1 MGLDAK
7 GLRASTAV
15 GIVTEYLVSLGIPRE
30 ELDHIDTL
38 VNFDFERS
46 TPAGFRCHV
55 FGAPVPPGH
64 LIEVAE
70 GLLVV
75 DEVMCFVQAG
85 SWMSEP
91 EQLEYGYEICARYH
105 LNHLS
110 TGDYIEMGQRYTV
123 ADLIAYC
130 NENRSRQ
137 GAIRAAAA
145 LKRVHDGARS
155 PMETATAI
163 MVVAKRS
170 QGGLGY
176 AKIELNHRVDVPNE
190 FKYLAKA
197 GYFEIDVYAP
207 ASGTGIEY
215 NGSDHLDK
223 QRSASDAER
232 MTVLSA
238 LGFRMIV
245 LTGTQFAHQLQLI
258 ERNSLLVDRM
268 APSKCYGTT
277 AFALVTIL
285 VIFAMFASV
294 SSCTDRARYSGGDDY
309 LVFGAGSV
317 HSIEG
322 TELVIQTDNSPRYT
336 DAGKQTRITFPSSGR
351 IKDKL
356 SQIKVGTRVSYSR
369 FESVDTSGSYE
380 GNDIEIEQAN
390 TIRRC

>member
-1 MGLDAK
+1 MDLPIVLSHKTAWLYHNVARPSEPLSRASSLYDEDSLASEAEPTADLPKLGLDAK

-15 GIVTEYLVSLGIPRE
+15 GIVTDHLVSLGIPRE

-110 TGDYIEMGQRYTV
+110 TDDYVEMGQRYTV

-137 GAIRAAAA
+137 GAIRAAAV

-163 MVVAKRS
+163 MVVNVPRAGWDTPRS
-170 QGGLGY
+170 SSTVGSMFPTSSSISLRLGISRSTYMRLRAVRGLNTT
-176 AKIELNHRVDVPNE
+176 ARTILINSAARRM
-190 FKYLAKA
+190 
-197 GYFEIDVYAP
+197 
-207 ASGTGIEY
+207 
-215 NGSDHLDK
+215 
-223 QRSASDAER
+223 RSA
-232 MTVLSA
+232 
-238 LGFRMIV
+238 
-245 LTGTQFAHQLQLI
+245 
-258 ERNSLLVDRM
+258 
-268 APSKCYGTT
+268 
-277 AFALVTIL
+277 
-285 VIFAMFASV
+285 
-294 SSCTDRARYSGGDDY
+294 
-309 LVFGAGSV
+309 
-317 HSIEG
+317 
-322 TELVIQTDNSPRYT
+322 
-336 DAGKQTRITFPSSGR
+336 
-351 IKDKL
+351 
-356 SQIKVGTRVSYSR
+356 
-369 FESVDTSGSYE
+369 
-380 GNDIEIEQAN
+380 
-390 TIRRC
+390 

>member
-1 MGLDAK
+1 MDLPIVLSHKTAWLYHNVARPFEPFSQASSLYDENSLADETEPAADLPKLGLDSK

-15 GIVTEYLVSLGIPRE
+15 EIVADYLVSLGIPRD

-46 TPAGFRCHV
+46 TPAGFKCHV
-55 FGAPVPPGH
+55 FGAPIPSDH

-75 DEVMCFVQAG
+75 DEITCFVQAG

-91 EQLEYGYEICARYH
+91 EQLEYGFEVCARYH
-105 LNHLS
+105 LNHMA
-110 TGDYIEMGQRYTV
+110 TDDYAEMMQRYTV
-123 ADLIAYC
+123 ADLRAFC
-130 NENRSRQ
+130 EQNPSRQ
-137 GAIRAAAA
+137 GVRRAASL
-145 LKRVHDGARS
+145 LKRVKDAARS

-163 MVVAKRS
+163 MIVAKRS

-176 AKIELNHRVDVPNE
+176 ARVELNHRVDVPNE

-238 LGFRMIV
+238 LGFRMII
-245 LTGTQFAHQLQLI
+245 LTGTQFAHQLQLHRAMNAI
-258 ERNSLLVDRM
+258 ALAMGLKCDR
-268 APSKCYGTT
+268 SE
-277 AFALVTIL
+277 AFQKRQNDLREF
-285 VIFAMFASV
+285 VI
-294 SSCTDRARYSGGDDY
+294 RHWNGG
-309 LVFGAGSV
+309 L
-317 HSIEG
+317 
-322 TELVIQTDNSPRYT
+322 
-336 DAGKQTRITFPSSGR
+336 
-351 IKDKL
+351 
-356 SQIKVGTRVSYSR
+356 
-369 FESVDTSGSYE
+369 
-380 GNDIEIEQAN
+380 
-390 TIRRC
+390 

>member
-1 MGLDAK
+1 M
-7 GLRASTAV
+7 
-15 GIVTEYLVSLGIPRE
+15 
-30 ELDHIDTL
+30 
-38 VNFDFERS
+38 
-46 TPAGFRCHV
+46 
-55 FGAPVPPGH
+55 
-64 LIEVAE
+64 
-70 GLLVV
+70 V
-75 DEVMCFVQAG
+75 DEAICFVQAG

-123 ADLIAYC
+123 ADLTAYC

-176 AKIELNHRVDVPNE
+176 AKVELNHRVDVPNE

-207 ASGTGIEY
+207 ANGTGIEY

-232 MTVLSA
+232 MTVL
-238 LGFRMIV
+238 
-245 LTGTQFAHQLQLI
+245 TGTQFAHQLQLHRAMNAI
-258 ERNSLLVDRM
+258 ALAMGLKCDRSETFQKRQNDLREFVIRHWDGSL
-268 APSKCYGTT
+268 
-277 AFALVTIL
+277 
-285 VIFAMFASV
+285 
-294 SSCTDRARYSGGDDY
+294 
-309 LVFGAGSV
+309 
-317 HSIEG
+317 
-322 TELVIQTDNSPRYT
+322 
-336 DAGKQTRITFPSSGR
+336 
-351 IKDKL
+351 
-356 SQIKVGTRVSYSR
+356 
-369 FESVDTSGSYE
+369 
-380 GNDIEIEQAN
+380 
-390 TIRRC
+390 

>member
-1 MGLDAK
+1 MDLPIVLSHKTAWLYHNVARPSEPLSRASSLYDEDSLASEAEPTADLPKLGLDAK

-15 GIVTEYLVSLGIPRE
+15 GIVTDYLVSLGIPRE
-30 ELDHIDTL
+30 ELGHIDTL

-46 TPAGFRCHV
+46 TPLDLGATCFGGAGYLQTIF
-55 FGAPVPPGH
+55 F
-64 LIEVAE
+64 EVAE

-110 TGDYIEMGQRYTV
+110 TDDYVEMGQRYTV

-137 GAIRAAAA
+137 GAIRAAAVI
-145 LKRVHDGARS
+145 KRVHDGARS

-245 LTGTQFAHQLQLI
+245 LTGTQFAHQLQLHRAMNAI
-258 ERNSLLVDRM
+258 ALAMGLKCDRSEAFQKTSERPARIRDSALGRRSLGALWSFYGALRAGRPSQHSTFFFCQKSGKKHRM
-268 APSKCYGTT
+268 
-277 AFALVTIL
+277 
-285 VIFAMFASV
+285 M
-294 SSCTDRARYSGGDDY
+294 
-309 LVFGAGSV
+309 
-317 HSIEG
+317 
-322 TELVIQTDNSPRYT
+322 
-336 DAGKQTRITFPSSGR
+336 
-351 IKDKL
+351 
-356 SQIKVGTRVSYSR
+356 
-369 FESVDTSGSYE
+369 
-380 GNDIEIEQAN
+380 
-390 TIRRC
+390 

>member
-1 MGLDAK
+1 MDLPIVLSHKTAWLYHNVVRPSEPLSRASSLYDEDSIADEAESTAGLPKLGLDAK
-7 GLRASTAV
+7 GLRISAAV
-15 GIVTEYLVSLGIPRE
+15 EIVTDYLASLGIPHK
-30 ELDHIDTL
+30 ELDRIDTL
-38 VNFDFERS
+38 VGFDFERS
-46 TPAGFRCHV
+46 RPAGLRRHV
-55 FGAPVPPGH
+55 FGAPIPSDH

-75 DEVMCFVQAG
+75 DELMCFVQAG
-85 SWMSEP
+85 SWMSET

-105 LNHLS
+105 LNHLA
-110 TGDYIEMGQRYTV
+110 TGDYIEMGQRYAV

-130 NENRSRQ
+130 DENRSRQ
-137 GAIRAAAA
+137 GATRAAAV

-176 AKIELNHRVDVPNE
+176 TRVELNHRVDVPNE

-245 LTGTQFAHQLQLI
+245 LTGTQFANRLQLHRAMNAI
-258 ERNSLLVDRM
+258 ALAMGLKCDR
-268 APSKCYGTT
+268 SE
-277 AFALVTIL
+277 AFQK
-285 VIFAMFASV
+285 
-294 SSCTDRARYSGGDDY
+294 R
-309 LVFGAGSV
+309 
-317 HSIEG
+317 
-322 TELVIQTDNSPRYT
+322 Q
-336 DAGKQTRITFPSSGR
+336 
-351 IKDKL
+351 
-356 SQIKVGTRVSYSR
+356 
-369 FESVDTSGSYE
+369 
-380 GNDIEIEQAN
+380 NDLREFV
-390 TIRRC
+390 IRRWGGGL

>member
-1 MGLDAK
+1 MDLPIVLSHKTAWLYHNVARPSEPLSRASSLYDEDSLANEAEPTAGLPKLGLDAK

-15 GIVTEYLVSLGIPRE
+15 GIVTDYLLSLGIPRE
-30 ELDHIDTL
+30 ELNHIDTL

-46 TPAGFRCHV
+46 TPTGFRCHV

-70 GLLVV
+70 DLLVV

-137 GAIRAAAA
+137 GAVRAAAV
-145 LKRVHDGARS
+145 LRRVHDGSRS
-155 PMETATAI
+155 PMETAIAI

-176 AKIELNHRVDVPNE
+176 VKIELNHRVDVPNE

-245 LTGTQFAHQLQLI
+245 LTGTQFAHQLQLHRAMNAI
-258 ERNSLLVDRM
+258 ALAMGLKCDR
-268 APSKCYGTT
+268 SE
-277 AFALVTIL
+277 AFQK
-285 VIFAMFASV
+285 
-294 SSCTDRARYSGGDDY
+294 R
-309 LVFGAGSV
+309 
-317 HSIEG
+317 
-322 TELVIQTDNSPRYT
+322 
-336 DAGKQTRITFPSSGR
+336 
-351 IKDKL
+351 
-356 SQIKVGTRVSYSR
+356 
-369 FESVDTSGSYE
+369 
-380 GNDIEIEQAN
+380 
-390 TIRRC
+390 

>member
-1 MGLDAK
+1 MDLPIVLSHKTAWLYHNAARPLEPLSRASSLYDEGSFAGEVEPTASLPKLGLDAK
-7 GLRASTAV
+7 GLRISAAV
-15 GIVTEYLVSLGIPRE
+15 EIVADYLVSLGIPQE
-30 ELDHIDTL
+30 ELGRIDTL
-38 VNFDFERS
+38 VSFDFERS
-46 TPAGFRCHV
+46 RPAGLRRHV
-55 FGAPVPPGH
+55 FGAPIPSDH

-75 DEVMCFVQAG
+75 DEAICLVQAG
-85 SWMSEP
+85 SWMSEL
-91 EQLEYGYEICARYH
+91 EQLEYGFEVCARYH

-110 TGDYIEMGQRYTV
+110 SDDYVEASQRYAV
-123 ADLIAYC
+123 ADLRAFC
-130 NENRSRQ
+130 EQNPSRR
-137 GAIRAAAA
+137 GVKRAAAA

-197 GYFEIDVYAP
+197 GYFEIDVYAS

-245 LTGTQFAHQLQLI
+245 LTGTQFAHQLQLHRAMNAI
-258 ERNSLLVDRM
+258 ALAMGLKCDR
-268 APSKCYGTT
+268 SE
-277 AFALVTIL
+277 AFQKRQNDLREF
-285 VIFAMFASV
+285 VIRHW
-294 SSCTDRARYSGGDDY
+294 DGG
-309 LVFGAGSV
+309 L
-317 HSIEG
+317 
-322 TELVIQTDNSPRYT
+322 
-336 DAGKQTRITFPSSGR
+336 
-351 IKDKL
+351 
-356 SQIKVGTRVSYSR
+356 
-369 FESVDTSGSYE
+369 
-380 GNDIEIEQAN
+380 
-390 TIRRC
+390 

>member
-1 MGLDAK
+1 MDLPIVLFHKTAWLYHNVVRPSEPLSRASSLYDEDSIADEAESTTGLLKLGLDAK
-7 GLRASTAV
+7 GLRISAAV
-15 GIVTEYLVSLGIPRE
+15 EIVTDYLASLGIPHE
-30 ELDHIDTL
+30 ELDRIDTL
-38 VNFDFERS
+38 VGFDFERS
-46 TPAGFRCHV
+46 RPAGLRRHV
-55 FGAPVPPGH
+55 FGAPIPSDH

-105 LNHLS
+105 LNHLA
-110 TGDYIEMGQRYTV
+110 TDGYIEMGQRYTV
-123 ADLIAYC
+123 SDLIAYC
-130 NENRSRQ
+130 DENRSRQ
-137 GAIRAAAA
+137 GATRAAAV

-176 AKIELNHRVDVPNE
+176 TRVELNHRVDVPNE

-207 ASGTGIEY
+207 ASDTGIEY

-245 LTGTQFAHQLQLI
+245 LTGTQFANRLQLHRAMNAI
-258 ERNSLLVDRM
+258 ALAMGLKCDR
-268 APSKCYGTT
+268 SE
-277 AFALVTIL
+277 AFQKRQNDLREF
-285 VIFAMFASV
+285 VI
-294 SSCTDRARYSGGDDY
+294 RHWNGG
-309 LVFGAGSV
+309 L
-317 HSIEG
+317 
-322 TELVIQTDNSPRYT
+322 
-336 DAGKQTRITFPSSGR
+336 
-351 IKDKL
+351 
-356 SQIKVGTRVSYSR
+356 
-369 FESVDTSGSYE
+369 
-380 GNDIEIEQAN
+380 
-390 TIRRC
+390 

>member
-1 MGLDAK
+1 MDLPIVLSHKTAWLYHNVVRPSEPLSRASSLYDEDSIADEAESTAGLPKLGLDAK
-7 GLRASTAV
+7 GLRISAAV
-15 GIVTEYLVSLGIPRE
+15 EIVTDYLASLGIPHE
-30 ELDHIDTL
+30 ELDRIDTL
-38 VNFDFERS
+38 VGFDFERS
-46 TPAGFRCHV
+46 RPVGLRRHV
-55 FGAPVPPGH
+55 FGAPIPSEH

-70 GLLVV
+70 GILVV
-75 DEVMCFVQAG
+75 DEAMCFVQAG

-110 TGDYIEMGQRYTV
+110 SGDYIEMGQRYAV

-137 GAIRAAAA
+137 GATRAAAV

-176 AKIELNHRVDVPNE
+176 TRVELNHRVDVPNE

-207 ASGTGIEY
+207 ASDTGVEY

-238 LGFRMIV
+238 LGFKMIV
-245 LTGTQFAHQLQLI
+245 LTGTQFANRLQLHRAMNAI
-258 ERNSLLVDRM
+258 ALAMGLKCDR
-268 APSKCYGTT
+268 SE
-277 AFALVTIL
+277 AFQKRQNDLREF
-285 VIFAMFASV
+285 VI
-294 SSCTDRARYSGGDDY
+294 RHWNGG
-309 LVFGAGSV
+309 L
-317 HSIEG
+317 
-322 TELVIQTDNSPRYT
+322 
-336 DAGKQTRITFPSSGR
+336 
-351 IKDKL
+351 
-356 SQIKVGTRVSYSR
+356 
-369 FESVDTSGSYE
+369 
-380 GNDIEIEQAN
+380 
-390 TIRRC
+390 

>member
-1 MGLDAK
+1 MDLPIVLSHKTAWLYHNVARPSEPLSRASSLYDEDSLANEAEPTAGLPKLGLDAK

-15 GIVTEYLVSLGIPRE
+15 GIVADYLVSLGIPRE

-55 FGAPVPPGH
+55 FGAPVPPDH

-70 GLLVV
+70 DLLVV

-85 SWMSEP
+85 SWMSEL
-91 EQLEYGYEICARYH
+91 EQLEYGFEVCARYH

-110 TGDYIEMGQRYTV
+110 SDDYVEASQRYAV
-123 ADLIAYC
+123 ADLRAFC
-130 NENRSRQ
+130 EQNPSRR
-137 GAIRAAAA
+137 GVKRAASL
-145 LKRVHDGARS
+145 LKRVKDAARS

-176 AKIELNHRVDVPNE
+176 TRVELNHRVDVPNE

-232 MTVLSA
+232 MTVLGA

-245 LTGTQFAHQLQLI
+245 LTGTQFAHQLQLHRAMNAI
-258 ERNSLLVDRM
+258 ALAMGLKCDRSEVFQKRQNDLREFVIRNWN
-268 APSKCYGTT
+268 
-277 AFALVTIL
+277 
-285 VIFAMFASV
+285 
-294 SSCTDRARYSGGDDY
+294 GG
-309 LVFGAGSV
+309 L
-317 HSIEG
+317 
-322 TELVIQTDNSPRYT
+322 
-336 DAGKQTRITFPSSGR
+336 
-351 IKDKL
+351 
-356 SQIKVGTRVSYSR
+356 
-369 FESVDTSGSYE
+369 
-380 GNDIEIEQAN
+380 
-390 TIRRC
+390 

>member
-1 MGLDAK
+1 M
-7 GLRASTAV
+7 
-15 GIVTEYLVSLGIPRE
+15 
-30 ELDHIDTL
+30 
-38 VNFDFERS
+38 
-46 TPAGFRCHV
+46 
-55 FGAPVPPGH
+55 
-64 LIEVAE
+64 
-70 GLLVV
+70 V
-75 DEVMCFVQAG
+75 DEAMCFVQAG

-137 GAIRAAAA
+137 GAKRAATV

-170 QGGLGY
+170 QGGLGH
-176 AKIELNHRVDVPNE
+176 AKVELNHRVDVPSE
-190 FKYLAKA
+190 FKYLAKS

-238 LGFRMIV
+238 LGFRMDRPYRDSVCPPAAIAP
-245 LTGTQFAHQLQLI
+245 GD
-258 ERNSLLVDRM
+258 ERH
-268 APSKCYGTT
+268 
-277 AFALVTIL
+277 
-285 VIFAMFASV
+285 
-294 SSCTDRARYSGGDDY
+294 RARYGPQVRSKRSVSETSERPARIRDSALGRRPLGTFRSFCG
-309 LVFGAGSV
+309 VPWAGKPSQ
-317 HSIEG
+317 HSTFFAKNGKSIECCDG
-322 TELVIQTDNSPRYT
+322 LRAEDGLGKSVLLEATCPVI
-336 DAGKQTRITFPSSGR
+336 
-351 IKDKL
+351 
-356 SQIKVGTRVSYSR
+356 RVS
-369 FESVDTSGSYE
+369 
-380 GNDIEIEQAN
+380 A
-390 TIRRC
+390 

>member
-1 MGLDAK
+1 MDLPIVLSHKTAWLYHNVARPSEPLSRASSLYDEDSIADEVQSTAGLPKLGLDAK
-7 GLRASTAV
+7 GLRISTAV
-15 GIVTEYLVSLGIPRE
+15 EIVADYLASLGIPHE
-30 ELDHIDTL
+30 ELDRIDTL
-38 VNFDFERS
+38 GGFDFERS
-46 TPAGFRCHV
+46 RPAGLRRHV
-55 FGAPVPPGH
+55 FGAPIPSDH

-75 DEVMCFVQAG
+75 DEAMCFVQAG

-110 TGDYIEMGQRYTV
+110 SGDYIEMGQRYTV
-123 ADLIAYC
+123 AGLIAYC
-130 NENRSRQ
+130 DENRSRQ
-137 GAIRAAAA
+137 GATRAAAV

-176 AKIELNHRVDVPNE
+176 TRVELNHRVDVPNE

-207 ASGTGIEY
+207 ASGAGIEY

-245 LTGTQFAHQLQLI
+245 LTGTQFANRLQLHRAMNAI
-258 ERNSLLVDRM
+258 ALAMGLKCDRSETFQKRQNDLREFVIRHWNGSL
-268 APSKCYGTT
+268 
-277 AFALVTIL
+277 
-285 VIFAMFASV
+285 
-294 SSCTDRARYSGGDDY
+294 
-309 LVFGAGSV
+309 
-317 HSIEG
+317 
-322 TELVIQTDNSPRYT
+322 
-336 DAGKQTRITFPSSGR
+336 
-351 IKDKL
+351 
-356 SQIKVGTRVSYSR
+356 
-369 FESVDTSGSYE
+369 
-380 GNDIEIEQAN
+380 
-390 TIRRC
+390 

>member
-1 MGLDAK
+1 MDLPIVLSHKTAWMYHNVARPSEPLSRASSLYDEDSLASEAEPTAGLPKLGLDAK

-15 GIVTEYLVSLGIPRE
+15 GIVTDYLVSLGIPRE

-64 LIEVAE
+64 LIE
-70 GLLVV
+70 
-75 DEVMCFVQAG
+75 
-85 SWMSEP
+85 
-91 EQLEYGYEICARYH
+91 
-105 LNHLS
+105 
-110 TGDYIEMGQRYTV
+110 MGQRYTV

-137 GAIRAAAA
+137 GAIRAAAV

-155 PMETATAI
+155 PMETATSI

-176 AKIELNHRVDVPNE
+176 AKIELNHRVDVPSE

-245 LTGTQFAHQLQLI
+245 LTGTQFAHQLQLHRAMNAI
-258 ERNSLLVDRM
+258 ALAMGLRCDR
-268 APSKCYGTT
+268 SE
-277 AFALVTIL
+277 AFQKRQNDLREF
-285 VIFAMFASV
+285 VIRHW
-294 SSCTDRARYSGGDDY
+294 DGG
-309 LVFGAGSV
+309 L
-317 HSIEG
+317 
-322 TELVIQTDNSPRYT
+322 
-336 DAGKQTRITFPSSGR
+336 
-351 IKDKL
+351 
-356 SQIKVGTRVSYSR
+356 
-369 FESVDTSGSYE
+369 
-380 GNDIEIEQAN
+380 
-390 TIRRC
+390 

>member
-1 MGLDAK
+1 MDLPIVLSHKTAWLYHNVVRPFEPLLRASSLYNEDSIANEAQSTADLPKLGLDAK
-7 GLRASTAV
+7 GLRISAAV
-15 GIVTEYLVSLGIPRE
+15 EIVTDYLASLGIPHK
-30 ELDHIDTL
+30 ELDRIDTL
-38 VNFDFERS
+38 VGFDFERS
-46 TPAGFRCHV
+46 RSAGLRRHV
-55 FGAPVPPGH
+55 FGAPIPSDH

-75 DEVMCFVQAG
+75 DEAMCFVQAG

-105 LNHLS
+105 LNHLA
-110 TGDYIEMGQRYTV
+110 TGDYIEMEQRYTV

-130 NENRSRQ
+130 DENRSRQ
-137 GAIRAAAA
+137 GATRATAV

-176 AKIELNHRVDVPNE
+176 TRVELNHRVDVPNE

-238 LGFRMIV
+238 LGFKMIV
-245 LTGTQFAHQLQLI
+245 LTGTQFAHQLQLHRAMNAI
-258 ERNSLLVDRM
+258 ALAMGLKCDR
-268 APSKCYGTT
+268 SE
-277 AFALVTIL
+277 AFQKRQNGLREF
-285 VIFAMFASV
+285 VI
-294 SSCTDRARYSGGDDY
+294 RHWNGG
-309 LVFGAGSV
+309 L
-317 HSIEG
+317 
-322 TELVIQTDNSPRYT
+322 
-336 DAGKQTRITFPSSGR
+336 
-351 IKDKL
+351 
-356 SQIKVGTRVSYSR
+356 
-369 FESVDTSGSYE
+369 
-380 GNDIEIEQAN
+380 
-390 TIRRC
+390 

>member
-1 MGLDAK
+1 MDLPIVLSHKTAWLYHNVARPSEPLSRASGLYDEDSFASEAEPTEALPKLGLDTK
-7 GLRASTAV
+7 GLRISAAV
-15 GIVTEYLVSLGIPRE
+15 EIVTDYLVSLGVPRE
-30 ELDHIDTL
+30 ELDRIDTL
-38 VNFDFERS
+38 VSFDFERS
-46 TPAGFRCHV
+46 RPAGLRRHV
-55 FGAPVPPGH
+55 FGAPVPSGH

-75 DEVMCFVQAG
+75 DEIMCFVQAG

-110 TGDYIEMGQRYTV
+110 TDDYVEMGQRRTV

-130 NENRSRQ
+130 SENRCRQ
-137 GAIRAAAA
+137 GAIRAAAV

-176 AKIELNHRVDVPNE
+176 TKIELNHRVDVPNE

-207 ASGTGIEY
+207 ASGTGVEY

-245 LTGTQFAHQLQLI
+245 LTGTQFAHQLQLHRAMNAI
-258 ERNSLLVDRM
+258 ALAMGLKCDRSEAFQKRQNDLREFVIRNW
-268 APSKCYGTT
+268 
-277 AFALVTIL
+277 
-285 VIFAMFASV
+285 
-294 SSCTDRARYSGGDDY
+294 SSD
-309 LVFGAGSV
+309 L
-317 HSIEG
+317 
-322 TELVIQTDNSPRYT
+322 
-336 DAGKQTRITFPSSGR
+336 
-351 IKDKL
+351 
-356 SQIKVGTRVSYSR
+356 
-369 FESVDTSGSYE
+369 
-380 GNDIEIEQAN
+380 
-390 TIRRC
+390 

>member
-15 GIVTEYLVSLGIPRE
+15 GIVTDYLVSLGIPRE

-55 FGAPVPPGH
+55 FGVPVPPGH

-75 DEVMCFVQAG
+75 DEAMCFVQAG

-123 ADLIAYC
+123 AGMTAYC

-137 GAIRAAAA
+137 GAIRAAAVF
-145 LKRVHDGARS
+145 KRVHDGARS

-245 LTGTQFAHQLQLI
+245 LTGTQFAQQLQLHRAMNAI
-258 ERNSLLVDRM
+258 
-268 APSKCYGTT
+268 
-277 AFALVTIL
+277 AL
-285 VIFAMFASV
+285 AMV
-294 SSCTDRARYSGGDDY
+294 SSA
-309 LVFGAGSV
+309 
-317 HSIEG
+317 
-322 TELVIQTDNSPRYT
+322 TEAKR
-336 DAGKQTRITFPSSGR
+336 
-351 IKDKL
+351 
-356 SQIKVGTRVSYSR
+356 SR
-369 FESVDTSGSYE
+369 NVKTTCE
-380 GNDIEIEQAN
+380 NL
-390 TIRRC
+390 

>member
-15 GIVTEYLVSLGIPRE
+15 RIVTDYLVSLGIPRE
-30 ELDHIDTL
+30 ELDYIDTL

-55 FGAPVPPGH
+55 FGAPIPPDH

-75 DEVMCFVQAG
+75 DEAMCFVQAG

-137 GAIRAAAA
+137 GAIRAAAV
-145 LKRVHDGARS
+145 LKRVHLMAARS

-176 AKIELNHRVDVPNE
+176 AKVELNPSGGM
-190 FKYLAKA
+190 F
-197 GYFEIDVYAP
+197 P
-207 ASGTGIEY
+207 ASSSISLRPGI
-215 NGSDHLDK
+215 S
-223 QRSASDAER
+223 RSTYMRLRAVR
-232 MTVLSA
+232 GLNTTV
-238 LGFRMIV
+238 R
-245 LTGTQFAHQLQLI
+245 
-258 ERNSLLVDRM
+258 
-268 APSKCYGTT
+268 
-277 AFALVTIL
+277 TIL
-285 VIFAMFASV
+285 INSAARRMRSV
-294 SSCTDRARYSGGDDY
+294 
-309 LVFGAGSV
+309 
-317 HSIEG
+317 
-322 TELVIQTDNSPRYT
+322 
-336 DAGKQTRITFPSSGR
+336 
-351 IKDKL
+351 
-356 SQIKVGTRVSYSR
+356 
-369 FESVDTSGSYE
+369 
-380 GNDIEIEQAN
+380 
-390 TIRRC
+390 

>member
-1 MGLDAK
+1 MDLPIVLSHKTAWLYHNVARPSEPLSRASSLYDEDSLANEAEPTAGLPKLGLDAK

-15 GIVTEYLVSLGIPRE
+15 GIVTDYLVSLGIPRE

-64 LIEVAE
+64 LIE
-70 GLLVV
+70 
-75 DEVMCFVQAG
+75 
-85 SWMSEP
+85 
-91 EQLEYGYEICARYH
+91 
-105 LNHLS
+105 
-110 TGDYIEMGQRYTV
+110 MGQRYTV

-137 GAIRAAAA
+137 GAIRAAAV
-145 LKRVHDGARS
+145 LRRVHDGARS
-155 PMETATAI
+155 PMETAAAI

-176 AKIELNHRVDVPNE
+176 AKVELNHRVDVPNE

-245 LTGTQFAHQLQLI
+245 LTGTQFAHQLQLHRAMNAI
-258 ERNSLLVDRM
+258 ALAMGLRCDR
-268 APSKCYGTT
+268 SE
-277 AFALVTIL
+277 AFQKRQNDLREF
-285 VIFAMFASV
+285 VIRHW
-294 SSCTDRARYSGGDDY
+294 DGG
-309 LVFGAGSV
+309 L
-317 HSIEG
+317 
-322 TELVIQTDNSPRYT
+322 
-336 DAGKQTRITFPSSGR
+336 
-351 IKDKL
+351 
-356 SQIKVGTRVSYSR
+356 
-369 FESVDTSGSYE
+369 
-380 GNDIEIEQAN
+380 
-390 TIRRC
+390 

>member
-1 MGLDAK
+1 MDLPIVLSHKTAWLYHNVARPSEPLSRASSLYDEDSIASEAQSTAGLPKLGLDAK
-7 GLRASTAV
+7 GLRISTAV
-15 GIVTEYLVSLGIPRE
+15 EIVTDYLASLGIPHE
-30 ELDHIDTL
+30 ELDRIDTL
-38 VNFDFERS
+38 VSFDFERS
-46 TPAGFRCHV
+46 RPAGLRRHV

-64 LIEVAE
+64 LIEMTE

-75 DEVMCFVQAG
+75 DEAMCFVQAG

-110 TGDYIEMGQRYTV
+110 SGDYIEMRQRYTV

-130 NENRSRQ
+130 DENRSRQ
-137 GAIRAAAA
+137 GATRAAAV

-176 AKIELNHRVDVPNE
+176 TRVELNHRVDVPNE

-238 LGFRMIV
+238 LGFKMIV
-245 LTGTQFAHQLQLI
+245 LTGTQFANRLQLHRAMNAI
-258 ERNSLLVDRM
+258 ALAMGLKCDR
-268 APSKCYGTT
+268 SE
-277 AFALVTIL
+277 AFQKRQNDLREF
-285 VIFAMFASV
+285 VI
-294 SSCTDRARYSGGDDY
+294 RHWNGG
-309 LVFGAGSV
+309 L
-317 HSIEG
+317 
-322 TELVIQTDNSPRYT
+322 
-336 DAGKQTRITFPSSGR
+336 
-351 IKDKL
+351 
-356 SQIKVGTRVSYSR
+356 
-369 FESVDTSGSYE
+369 
-380 GNDIEIEQAN
+380 
-390 TIRRC
+390 

>member
-1 MGLDAK
+1 MDLPIVLSHKTAWLYHNVARPSEPLSRASSLYDEDSLASEAEPTADLPKLGLDAK

-15 GIVTEYLVSLGIPRE
+15 GIVTDHLVSLGIPRE

-91 EQLEYGYEICARYH
+91 EQLEYGYEICAR
-105 LNHLS
+105 
-110 TGDYIEMGQRYTV
+110 
-123 ADLIAYC
+123 
-130 NENRSRQ
+130 Q
-137 GAIRAAAA
+137 GAIRAAAV

-176 AKIELNHRVDVPNE
+176 AKIELNRRVDVPNE

-245 LTGTQFAHQLQLI
+245 LTGTQFAHQLQLHRAMNAI
-258 ERNSLLVDRM
+258 ALAMGLKCDR
-268 APSKCYGTT
+268 SE
-277 AFALVTIL
+277 AFQKRQNDLREF
-285 VIFAMFASV
+285 VIRHW
-294 SSCTDRARYSGGDDY
+294 DGG
-309 LVFGAGSV
+309 L
-317 HSIEG
+317 
-322 TELVIQTDNSPRYT
+322 
-336 DAGKQTRITFPSSGR
+336 
-351 IKDKL
+351 
-356 SQIKVGTRVSYSR
+356 
-369 FESVDTSGSYE
+369 
-380 GNDIEIEQAN
+380 
-390 TIRRC
+390 

>member
-1 MGLDAK
+1 M
-7 GLRASTAV
+7 
-15 GIVTEYLVSLGIPRE
+15 
-30 ELDHIDTL
+30 
-38 VNFDFERS
+38 
-46 TPAGFRCHV
+46 
-55 FGAPVPPGH
+55 
-64 LIEVAE
+64 
-70 GLLVV
+70 V

-110 TGDYIEMGQRYTV
+110 TDDYVEMGQRYTV

-137 GAIRAAAA
+137 GAVRAAAV
-145 LKRVHDGARS
+145 LRRVYDGARS

-176 AKIELNHRVDVPNE
+176 TKIELNHRVDVPNE
-190 FKYLAKA
+190 FKCLAKA

-245 LTGTQFAHQLQLI
+245 LTGTQFAHQLQLHRAMNAI
-258 ERNSLLVDRM
+258 ALAMGLKCDR
-268 APSKCYGTT
+268 SE
-277 AFALVTIL
+277 AFQKRQNDLREF
-285 VIFAMFASV
+285 VIRHW
-294 SSCTDRARYSGGDDY
+294 DGG
-309 LVFGAGSV
+309 L
-317 HSIEG
+317 
-322 TELVIQTDNSPRYT
+322 
-336 DAGKQTRITFPSSGR
+336 
-351 IKDKL
+351 
-356 SQIKVGTRVSYSR
+356 
-369 FESVDTSGSYE
+369 
-380 GNDIEIEQAN
+380 
-390 TIRRC
+390 

>member
-1 MGLDAK
+1 MDLPIVLSHKTAWLYHNVVRPSEPLSRASSLYDEDSIADEAESTTGLLKLGLDAK
-7 GLRASTAV
+7 GLRISAAV
-15 GIVTEYLVSLGIPRE
+15 EIVTDYLVSLGIPHE
-30 ELDHIDTL
+30 ELDCIDTL
-38 VNFDFERS
+38 VGFDFERS
-46 TPAGFRCHV
+46 RPAGLRRHV
-55 FGAPVPPGH
+55 FGAPIPSGH

-70 GLLVV
+70 GILVV
-75 DEVMCFVQAG
+75 DEAMCFVQAG

-110 TGDYIEMGQRYTV
+110 SGDYIEMGRRYTV

-130 NENRSRQ
+130 DENRSRQ
-137 GAIRAAAA
+137 GATRAAAV
-145 LKRVHDGARS
+145 LRRVHDGARS
-155 PMETATAI
+155 PMETAAAI

-176 AKIELNHRVDVPNE
+176 TRVELNHRVDVPNE

-245 LTGTQFAHQLQLI
+245 LTGTQFAHQLQLHRAMNAI
-258 ERNSLLVDRM
+258 ALAMGLKCDR
-268 APSKCYGTT
+268 SE
-277 AFALVTIL
+277 AFQKRQNDLREF
-285 VIFAMFASV
+285 VI
-294 SSCTDRARYSGGDDY
+294 RHWNGG
-309 LVFGAGSV
+309 L
-317 HSIEG
+317 
-322 TELVIQTDNSPRYT
+322 
-336 DAGKQTRITFPSSGR
+336 
-351 IKDKL
+351 
-356 SQIKVGTRVSYSR
+356 
-369 FESVDTSGSYE
+369 
-380 GNDIEIEQAN
+380 
-390 TIRRC
+390 

>member
-1 MGLDAK
+1 MDLPIVLSHKTAWLYHNVARPSEPFSRASSLYDEDSIADEAEPTAGLPKLGFDAK
-7 GLRASTAV
+7 GLRISAAV
-15 GIVTEYLVSLGIPRE
+15 EIVSDYLASLGIPHE
-30 ELDHIDTL
+30 ELDRIDTL
-38 VNFDFERS
+38 VGFDFERS
-46 TPAGFRCHV
+46 RPAGLRRHV
-55 FGAPVPPGH
+55 FGAPIPSDH

-75 DEVMCFVQAG
+75 DEAMCFVQAG

-105 LNHLS
+105 LNHLA

-123 ADLIAYC
+123 SDLTAYC
-130 NENRSRQ
+130 DENRSRQ
-137 GAIRAAAA
+137 GATRAAAV

-176 AKIELNHRVDVPNE
+176 TRVELNHRVDVPNE

-197 GYFEIDVYAP
+197 GYFEIDVFAP

-245 LTGTQFAHQLQLI
+245 LTGTQFANRLQLHRAMNAI
-258 ERNSLLVDRM
+258 ALSMGLKCDRSEAFQKRQNDLREFVIRHWNSGL
-268 APSKCYGTT
+268 
-277 AFALVTIL
+277 
-285 VIFAMFASV
+285 
-294 SSCTDRARYSGGDDY
+294 
-309 LVFGAGSV
+309 
-317 HSIEG
+317 
-322 TELVIQTDNSPRYT
+322 
-336 DAGKQTRITFPSSGR
+336 
-351 IKDKL
+351 
-356 SQIKVGTRVSYSR
+356 
-369 FESVDTSGSYE
+369 
-380 GNDIEIEQAN
+380 
-390 TIRRC
+390 